1 MTRISVSLDDP
12 LAEAVKQAAGGDGK
26 VSKWV
31 AGLIR
36 ERLLEGAAQA
46 AGAFDR
52 ARADESWEDE
62 RLAGQA

>member
-1 MTRISVSLDDP
+1 MTRISVSLEDP

-36 ERLLEGAAQA
+36 ERLLEDAAA
-46 AGAFDR
+46 AVGAFDR
-52 ARADESWEDE
+52 AQADERWEGE